1 MGILDKKSRIMD
13 VIVTPEGRRQMH
25 AGDFRAE
32 FVSFSDSK
40 AYYSKDSVTG
50 SIAEDA
56 TLRLYF
62 EANQLPIDKIVFET
76 DEDGQLLGSDIDP
89 NVKLFGNGGI
99 LKRDE
104 TGSFQRVTGS
114 SFLQT
119 AIGMTTSSIDNM
131 SKFDII
137 CSSNSNSYN
146 MDIGSDNKIKFDI
159 ANKLPFG
166 NLPIKNIKDIEN
178 LEPIA
183 YDPDL
188 NHIKQFKFLPP
199 IDKNENQ
206 YGNYR
211 NNGSIKNINNFNDII
226 EKIGDLPDD
235 PAGSLNSLSK
245 YKSSFL
251 KREEAAIQDILNQ
264 NNKLTLNKEKNVQ
277 KKSFVF
283 KNSNFS
289 ANFITQIYELN
300 ATNSSINRL
309 YFVDAG
315 EFIDEND
322 PSRKHKH
329 VFYAGKIF
337 KDKFDVPVFARI
349 FTLVFD

>member
-25 AGDFRAE
+25 SGEFNAE

-76 DEDGQLLGSDIDP
+76 DIDGQLLGSDIDP
-89 NVKLFGNGGI
+89 NIKLFGNGGI
-99 LKRDE
+99 LQRDE
-104 TGSFQRVTGS
+104 AGSFQKVTGD
-114 SFLQT
+114 SFVRIS
-119 AIGMTTSSIDNM
+119 AGIVTSSISNIE
-131 SKFDII
+131 KLNII
-137 CSSNSNSYN
+137 GSTNSNSYN

-159 ANKLPFG
+159 QNKIPFG
-166 NLPIKNIKDIEN
+166 NLPIKNIRDMEN
-178 LEPIA
+178 IEPIV

-188 NHIKQFKFLPP
+188 NHIKQFQFLPP
-199 IDKNENQ
+199 VDRKGNK

-211 NNGSIKNINNFNDII
+211 NNGVEKNINSFDDII
-226 EKIGDLPDD
+226 EKIGYLPEDSV
-235 PAGSLNSLSK
+235 ASLTSLNK

-251 KREEAAIQDILNQ
+251 KREEVAIQDQLDQNNNLASSKNQ
-264 NNKLTLNKEKNVQ
+264 NIQ

-283 KNSNFS
+283 RNSNFS
-289 ANFITQIYELN
+289 SNFVTQIFEIN
-300 ATNSSINRL
+300 GTNSSIDRL
-309 YFVDAG
+309 FFVDAG

-322 PSRKHKH
+322 KSRQNKH
-329 VFYAGKIF
+329 VYYAGKVF
-337 KDKFDVPVFARI
+337 KDKFNVPVFARI

>member
-25 AGDFRAE
+25 AGNFRAE

-40 AYYSKDSVTG
+40 AYYAKDSTTG

-56 TLRLYF
+56 TQRLYF
-62 EANQLPIDKIVFET
+62 EANQLPTDKIVFET
-76 DEDGQLLGSDIDP
+76 DIDGQLLGSDIDP
-89 NVKLFGNGGI
+89 NIKLFGNGGI
-99 LKRDE
+99 LKLDSSG
-104 TGSFQRVTGS
+104 TFQRVTGS
-114 SFLQT
+114 SFVRT
-119 AIGMTTSSIDNM
+119 AVGLTTSSIENIE
-131 SKFDII
+131 KLNII
-137 CSSNSNSYN
+137 GSTNSNSYN
-146 MDIGSDNKIKFDI
+146 MDIGSDNKVKFDI
-159 ANKLPFG
+159 QNKIPFG

-178 LEPIA
+178 IEPIV

-188 NHIKQFKFLPP
+188 NHIKQFQFLPP
-199 IDKNENQ
+199 VDRKGNK

-211 NNGSIKNINNFNDII
+211 NNGVEKSINSFDDII
-226 EKIGDLPDD
+226 EKIGNLPEDV
-235 PAGSLNSLSK
+235 AASLTTLNK

-251 KREEAAIQDILNQ
+251 KREEVAIQDQLNQ
-264 NNKLTLNKEKNVQ
+264 NNNLTLSRNQNVQ

-289 ANFITQIYELN
+289 SNFITQIYEIN
-300 ATNSSINRL
+300 GTNSSIDRL
-309 YFVDAG
+309 FFVDAG

-322 PSRKHKH
+322 ASRKNKH
-329 VFYAGKIF
+329 VYYAGKVF
-337 KDKFDVPVFARI
+337 KDKFNVPVFARM